1 MISLIAAMS
10 ANRVIGNNNRLP
22 WHIPEEL
29 QHFKKTTMGKPMIMG
44 KTTFTSMGKKPLP
57 GRTTIVLT
65 RDPNFTCEGIKVA
78 NSIEQAISLAENAP
92 EIMVVGGAQVYA
104 QFLPIASQLY
114 LTVVSGEY
122 QGDTYFP
129 ELQPQKWHLVSTQE
143 HQKFTVNIY
152 QGVGNGTFAT
162 KDVTKV

>member
-10 ANRVIGNNNRLP
+10 KNRVIGNNNRLP

-29 QHFKKTTMGKPMIMG
+29 KHFKTTTMGKPMIMG
-44 KTTFTSMGKKPLP
+44 KTTFISMGKKPLP

-65 RDPNFTCEGIKVA
+65 RDPNFTHDGVKVA
-78 NSIEQAISLAENAP
+78 NSIEQAMSIAGDVP
-92 EIMVVGGAQVYA
+92 EIMVVGGAQIYA
-104 QFLPIASQLY
+104 QFLPIATRLY
-114 LTVVSGEY
+114 LTVVAGDYE
-122 QGDTYFP
+122 GDTYFP
-129 ELQPQKWHLVSTQE
+129 ELPPESWNLVSTEE
-143 HQKFTVNIY
+143 HQHFTVNIY